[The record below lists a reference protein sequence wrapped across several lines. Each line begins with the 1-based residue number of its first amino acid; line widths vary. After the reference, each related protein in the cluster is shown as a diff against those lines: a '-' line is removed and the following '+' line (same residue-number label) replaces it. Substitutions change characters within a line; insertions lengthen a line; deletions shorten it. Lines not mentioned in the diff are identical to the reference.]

1 MFKEKY
7 NIKIFYLILF
17 IVIADFFSEPVLQI
31 YPFDLSKYDA
41 YNKILIS
48 FLFLLFFLST
58 FNKFSKNL
66 IITFPFYTLLL
77 VILYGLLRG
86 LITNVPINAINDTS
100 SYLAIILFPAIVC
113 LNFKDIN
120 KTINTFADILL
131 FILLFKF
138 IIYEILCFTI
148 IGFPSWKILLKQSPL
163 LLFPFSIY
171 FSNYMNNI
179 NNKRNIFLLLI
190 TCLLIITAMA
200 RMLFISVLFITLIYT
215 FFKIKN
221 IKKVILIIFLLLIA
235 FTFYLSLS
243 QIDNFTEITDH
254 LYGGDVYA
262 GGVDYRKVQFQVLL
276 NRIIDHPLSGVG
288 FGFYNKEYLI
298 YGIYAK
304 PYILELDLINFI
316 TKLGLIISI
325 IYFFIYLNLY
335 YLVLKVKNQKNKEI
349 YFAMFLCLI
358 GLLIYSVGQSFHQG
372 YLYWIYFSVFYSFLF
387 LELKL
392 QK

>member
-31 YPFDLSKYDA
+31 YPFYLSKYDA

-179 NNKRNIFLLLI
+179 NNNSIINNSINKLI
-190 TCLLIITAMA
+190 T
-200 RMLFISVLFITLIYT
+200 
-215 FFKIKN
+215 
-221 IKKVILIIFLLLIA
+221 
-235 FTFYLSLS
+235 
-243 QIDNFTEITDH
+243 DN
-254 LYGGDVYA
+254 
-262 GGVDYRKVQFQVLL
+262 
-276 NRIIDHPLSGVG
+276 NRIITQNNNNNSKIRIILYI
-288 FGFYNKEYLI
+288 FTLCMKCFQKIQFTLICIINKWGPDTNYKLI
-298 YGIYAK
+298 LLLLLFIHK
-304 PYILELDLINFI
+304 FMLVNFRNS
-316 TKLGLIISI
+316 K
-325 IYFFIYLNLY
+325 
-335 YLVLKVKNQKNKEI
+335 
-349 YFAMFLCLI
+349 
-358 GLLIYSVGQSFHQG
+358 
-372 YLYWIYFSVFYSFLF
+372 FS
-387 LELKL
+387 ELKSDICYNTCMTL
-392 QK
+392 